1 MDRDW
6 TRKNFER
13 LGSAPDPEIPGLF
26 IEWWVGPYPG
36 RDGQWLCRRLVV
48 SPGLQAEW
56 VLRTMAGDMELDRAI
71 QERAESLDQ
80 TTYGGVPQHGRHQWT
95 RTIDG
100 ARIIRQPYMSL
111 N

>member
-6 TRKNFER
+6 ERKNFER
-13 LGSAPDPEIPGLF
+13 LGACPDPELDGLF

-36 RDGQWLCRRLVV
+36 RDGQWLCRRLIV
-48 SPGLQAEW
+48 SPALQARW
-56 VLRTMAGDMELDRAI
+56 VLNTMNGDMEIDRLI
-71 QERAESLDQ
+71 QSRAEALDQ
-80 TTYGGVPQHGRHQWT
+80 TTYGRVVQAGRHQWT
-95 RTIDG
+95 RAVDG